1 METITIENVQ
11 EAAFQIIAAVGEVK
25 KLDLQAV
32 EYSKQG
38 KYDEM
43 KKAFEDSRQAYANAH
58 DYHFDIVKAE
68 ASGQSIPYSVLF
80 GHAEDQLMSIENL
93 TLFSQQLA
101 DVYQQMNDLKGIHQS
116 DKE

>member
-25 KLDLQAV
+25 KLALQAV

-43 KKAFEDSRQAYANAH
+43 KEAFENSRKAYAEAH

-93 TLFSQQLA
+93 TLFCQQLA
-101 DVYQQMNDLKGIHQS
+101 NVYQEINELKKIHQA
-116 DKE
+116 